1 MPPQVQLHQKHAALQ
16 AEHGAAKEQA
26 VREVDA
32 ERALAAAASA
42 AARWG
47 LICGNG
53 VDALCCTKY
62 AITDSA
68 ALTLSLGAAK
78 RLCVRHL
85 RRQRH

>member
-53 VDALCCTKY
+53 VDALCRTKY
-62 AITDSA
+62 AITE
-68 ALTLSLGAAK
+68 TQP
-78 RLCVRHL
+78 HL
-85 RRQRH
+85 PYLWERQSGSVCGT